1 MKVGKVEDM
10 WDTFLVMKKR
20 GIVPTNLSL
29 HTVITGL
36 LNDDRIDDALTTF
49 EELKVND
56 AEVLG
61 NFYIWCMDLIGV

>member
-36 LNDDRIDDALTTF
+36 LNVDRIDDVFTTF

-56 AEVLG
+56 AKVLG
-61 NFYIWCMDLIGV
+61 NFYICFIGLIGV

>member
-1 MKVGKVEDM
+1 MGKVEDM

-36 LNDDRIDDALTTF
+36 LNVDRIDDVFTTF

-56 AEVLG
+56 AKVLG
-61 NFYIWCMDLIGV
+61 NFYIC

>member
-36 LNDDRIDDALTTF
+36 LNVDRIDDVFTTF

-56 AEVLG
+56 AKVLG
-61 NFYIWCMDLIGV
+61 NFYI

>member
-1 MKVGKVEDM
+1 MGKVEDL

-29 HTVITGL
+29 QTVITGL
-36 LNDDRIDDALTTF
+36 LNDDRIDDVLTTF

-56 AEVLG
+56 AEALG
-61 NFYIWCMDLIGV
+61 NFYI

>member
-1 MKVGKVEDM
+1 MGKVEDM

-36 LNDDRIDDALTTF
+36 LNVDRIDDVFTTF

-56 AEVLG
+56 AKVLG
-61 NFYIWCMDLIGV
+61 NFYI

>member
-61 NFYIWCMDLIGV
+61 NFYI

>member
-1 MKVGKVEDM
+1 MGKVEDM

-36 LNDDRIDDALTTF
+36 LNDDRIDDVLTTF

-61 NFYIWCMDLIGV
+61 NFYI

>member
-36 LNDDRIDDALTTF
+36 LNVDRIDDVFTTF

-56 AEVLG
+56 AKVLG
-61 NFYIWCMDLIGV
+61 NFYIC

>member
-1 MKVGKVEDM
+1 MGKVEDM

-36 LNDDRIDDALTTF
+36 LNVDRIDDVFTTF

-56 AEVLG
+56 AKVLG
-61 NFYIWCMDLIGV
+61 KFHICFIGLIGV

>member
-1 MKVGKVEDM
+1 MGKVEDM

-36 LNDDRIDDALTTF
+36 LNVDRIDDVFTTF

-56 AEVLG
+56 AKVLG
-61 NFYIWCMDLIGV
+61 NFHICFIGLIGV